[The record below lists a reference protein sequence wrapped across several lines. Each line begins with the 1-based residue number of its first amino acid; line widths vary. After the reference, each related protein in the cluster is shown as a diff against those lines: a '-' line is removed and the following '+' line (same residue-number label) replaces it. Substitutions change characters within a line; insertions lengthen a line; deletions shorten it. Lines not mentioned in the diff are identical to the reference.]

1 MKGKFWRKALAAAMA
16 LLIVSG
22 SVPIKPVSD
31 VFGDMA
37 ITANAETAATDTFGA
52 LNDGHYTLES
62 KTYTLADDINT
73 AGYIYIPA
81 GVTATIDLSGHT
93 IDRGLTS
100 ADNNGSVIIVAGTLT
115 ITDSGTGGKI
125 QGGYDGG
132 NKAQFISGVEVQ
144 NGATFNLQ
152 GGTLIGRNQE
162 YDSTVLVN
170 DTGSF
175 TMTDGKITGGWGG
188 VDAAGNVAISG
199 GEISGNNMYGV
210 MLATD
215 DFSVSGNPVI
225 TGNTQANV
233 RFWGSWLVI
242 NVVGA
247 LTEGANIGI
256 TPPHPTDSAPVT
268 LTSGYGTH
276 NTAAPGTYF
285 SLDNDGQIQTSPVD
299 SMTVVMGWNEDRTE
313 IAVGTAVRTVTFD
326 MNGHGD
332 AIEAVS
338 LLSGYKVSEPT
349 APTAD
354 DWDFGGWFTDAGCTP
369 GNKYD
374 FDNAVTS
381 DLTLHALWTQGTVY
395 QFTLPDKMVIVSR
408 TNTPV
413 GNWYPAG
420 TVIKFKAAPDY
431 VVDGDVSDG
440 TNTLTADDNG
450 IYTVTLTDADITITA
465 TVKKAVEPNKTLS
478 GSESYTAQDGDVL
491 TGSTSGT
498 VTIANNAKITLSD
511 ITITGGIVC
520 SGTAEITL
528 VGTNSVTGAT
538 NMAGIQVGGSGT
550 TLAIK
555 GNGSLTANGGNQS
568 AGIGLSRAWKVD
580 ATGGDIVIEGGT
592 ITANGSVNGQWGA
605 GIGTGVIY
613 GGKTARLGDITIKGG
628 TVTANG
634 GSSANGIGT
643 GYCYSGNTNE
653 IGRVIIYD
661 GINKVEASSISKSI
675 TYMHGENDITANASD
690 YFAINGSTITLKD
703 YNLTT
708 TGEHGTIT
716 AKVGDTA
723 ATTAHYG
730 DTVTLNVTPDEGY
743 VLKSLTVKDADK
755 NEIEVENNQFNM
767 PLKDVT
773 ITAEFEAID
782 YNINITAPANG
793 TITAKVGD
801 TSASTAHYGD
811 TVTLDVTPDTGY
823 SVKSVKVGNTEIEPV
838 EGVYS
843 FTMPAEDSTVTAE
856 FESTTLADGKYMQSA
871 DKDGKHYIR
880 YVFVMDKS
888 ELESKSK
895 AKFTATLKKDG
906 VDIVKEFETNTYYTG
921 MTSNGITYT
930 PASTNSIMLVVTIT
944 GVSKD
949 QENDLTCKM
958 SFLPED

>member
-1 MKGKFWRKALAAAMA
+1 MKRKSKSILKCVITFVLVVAMVLGA
-16 LLIVSG
+16 
-22 SVPIKPVSD
+22 VPLPQFTMVARAETNTSSD
-31 VFGDMA
+31 TIGVFGA
-37 ITANAETAATDTFGA
+37 IA
-52 LNDGHYTLES
+52 DGRYTLTS
-62 KTYTLADDINT
+62 QTYTLTDDVNT
-73 AGYIYIPA
+73 AGYIYVPE
-81 GVTATIDLSGHT
+81 GVTATIDLNGHT

-115 ITDSGTGGKI
+115 VTDSSTGGKI

-285 SLDNDGQIQTSPVD
+285 TLDNNGQIQTGQTTYR
-299 SMTVVMGWNEDRTE
+299 TVFLDWNENGTE
-313 IAVGTAVRTVTFD
+313 IAVGTALRTVTFD

-408 TNTPV
+408 TNTLV
-413 GNWYPAG
+413 GNGYPAG

-440 TNTLTADDNG
+440 TNTLSADGDG
-450 IYTVTLTDADITITA
+450 IYTVTITDADIMITA
-465 TVKKAVEPNKTLS
+465 TLKKTVEPNKTLS
-478 GSESYTAQDGDVL
+478 GSESYTANDGAVL

-511 ITITGGIVC
+511 VTITGGIVC

-550 TLAIK
+550 TLTIK

-568 AGIGLSRAWKVD
+568 AGIGLSRAWDVD

-628 TVTANG
+628 TVTANEG
-634 GSSANGIGT
+634 TNANGIGT

-661 GINKVEASSISKSI
+661 GINKVDASSINNSESIVFMHDETDVTVSK
-675 TYMHGENDITANASD
+675 SD
-690 YFAINGSTITLKD
+690 YFTIIEDGNRRVIAPKDDTDYTITVAD
-703 YNLTT
+703 NI
-708 TGEHGTIT
+708 EHGTLTGAATAKYGDQITIT
-716 AKVGDTA
+716 AA
-723 ATTAHYG
+723 
-730 DTVTLNVTPDEGY
+730 PDFGY
-743 VLKSLTVKDADK
+743 RLSRLVVKDAQNNDVASRGNSFIMPQSNVTVSAVFEQGTHGTTEFK
-755 NEIEVENNQFNM
+755 WYNEYVEE
-767 PLKDVT
+767 T
-773 ITAEFEAID
+773 I
-782 YNINITAPANG
+782 Y
-793 TITAKVGD
+793 
-801 TSASTAHYGD
+801 
-811 TVTLDVTPDTGY
+811 
-823 SVKSVKVGNTEIEPV
+823 
-838 EGVYS
+838 
-843 FTMPAEDSTVTAE
+843 
-856 FESTTLADGKYMQSA
+856 
-871 DKDGKHYIR
+871 
-880 YVFVMDKS
+880 
-888 ELESKSK
+888 
-895 AKFTATLKKDG
+895 DG
-906 VDIVKEFETNTYYTG
+906 VTTVSLMPSRTYEIRKYEG
-921 MTSNGITYT
+921 NYISGW
-930 PASTNSIMLVVTIT
+930 
-944 GVSKD
+944 
-949 QENDLTCKM
+949 
-958 SFLPED
+958 F